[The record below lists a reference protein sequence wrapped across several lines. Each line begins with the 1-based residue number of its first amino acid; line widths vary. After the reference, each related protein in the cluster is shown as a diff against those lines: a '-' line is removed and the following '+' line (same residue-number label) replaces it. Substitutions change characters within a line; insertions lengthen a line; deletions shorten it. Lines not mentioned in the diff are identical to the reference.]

1 MSSGWEMNS
10 QPHMLLKT
18 VFSLPDQGA
27 SAEHAAGCGAHPTA
41 LLTVALEWRARPVS
55 LPVSRFTCIENKVAV
70 TTGEREGGRTI
81 QG

>member
-10 QPHMLLKT
+10 QPHMLLKR

-41 LLTVALEWRARPVS
+41 LLTVALEWRAQPMAS
-55 LPVSRFTCIENKVAV
+55 LNCRVKLQCPHLI
-70 TTGEREGGRTI
+70 REFSAYSYLI
-81 QG
+81 QIPK